1 MKILAIYP
9 WTHISSSALMVNGK
23 LIAASPEERFTRA
36 KWTTQFPIQSA
47 NWCLTQAKLQWKD
60 IDRIVVP
67 WNPSLNINSASSRW
81 DSNISWRGEMLSHIP
96 SNVMKALNAKP
107 SNKMIISFDKTK
119 IIYLNHH
126 DCHAASAIF
135 VSPFK
140 KCDYLTID
148 GHGEKETCL
157 FGYYD
162 GKKLNNT
169 HSISYPHSV
178 GLLYG
183 TFTDFLGFKPDND
196 EWKTMALA
204 SFSKSKN
211 LYDKKMN
218 LIYKL
223 TKDGFELDLSFFD
236 YYLFDRQPHFYNKKL
251 TSLFGKPRN
260 KDEKITDKHHQVAGA
275 LQRAFTNIVFH
286 LLKITKQKGGKS
298 NNIVIAGGAAMN
310 CVFNGLLENNKTY
323 KNNFVPPWPDDL
335 GVSIGATYLENHNLG
350 KKSKNECQVYLGPG
364 YSNADILTLL
374 KKFILT
380 FFKPDNISRYIA
392 ERISKGHLIG
402 WFQDRMEFTH
412 RALGNRSILADP
424 RKIEMQLKVNSAVKY
439 RETFRPFAPAVLEE
453 HASKIF
459 MINKKTRVPFMEKAV
474 LVKNNWKNKIPAVV
488 HVDGT
493 ARVQTVSKKSNS
505 SFYNLIDEFYKI
517 TNVPVLLNT
526 SFNLNGEPIVMT
538 PSDAIRTFHTCGLD
552 TLVLQDYVILKK
564 TNK

>member
-1 MKILAIYP
+1 
-9 WTHISSSALMVNGK
+9 
-23 LIAASPEERFTRA
+23 
-36 KWTTQFPIQSA
+36 
-47 NWCLTQAKLQWKD
+47 
-60 IDRIVVP
+60 
-67 WNPSLNINSASSRW
+67 
-81 DSNISWRGEMLSHIP
+81 
-96 SNVMKALNAKP
+96 MKALNAKP

-374 KKFILT
+374 KKFNLT

-402 WFQDRMEFTH
+402 WFQNRMEFTH